1 MFFFATPARCLS
13 GETNA
18 TGMQP
23 VPVWRNQCNRRHA
36 SINERKC
43 YPCLEFACLPP
54 VVLFQYIQS
63 QYLPCLKTT
72 HPFTQDGANPSC
84 VVQADGISPAVT
96 DTIYITPVRGF
107 VLTIWGDNI
116 ATQQRYSYELTPTF
130 PTVIYSSYIVKAPSI
145 W

>member
-1 MFFFATPARCLS
+1 MFLLAILARCLS

-36 SINERKC
+36 SINETKC
-43 YPCLEFACLPP
+43 HTRLEFACLPP

-72 HPFTQDGANPSC
+72 HPFTLDGANPSC
-84 VVQADGISPAVT
+84 VFQADDISPAVT
-96 DTIYITPVRGF
+96 DAIYITPVRG
-107 VLTIWGDNI
+107 V
-116 ATQQRYSYELTPTF
+116 
-130 PTVIYSSYIVKAPSI
+130 V
-145 W
+145 